1 MNNRLLQTRYQQMM
15 KLNQLLKPNV
25 VDTETFSQLPPKHR
39 EVVNDFFS
47 QVDYD
52 NVDVVKEVES
62 TIDKVALKHNVQTN
76 VVYDYMDKELGE
88 K

>member
-1 MNNRLLQTRYQQMM
+1 MM

-52 NVDVVKEVES
+52 NVDVVKEVEA
-62 TIDKVALKHNVQTN
+62 TIDKVAVKHNVQTN